1 MFEKFNITDTDA
13 AGGGGEYTVQVGFG
27 WTNGVGESPHSF
39 NHSMSRDLQVWRDS
53 VEKDADFVG
62 TRPLSGCGLCRGY
75 LADRDPVLWLA
86 NEFGSYLPMPTCPLI
101 PIIETTANGNSSV
114 YQNGTSVPYSSS
126 GNGSTNTTMANQA
139 VLFQGY
145 RVPRN

>member
-27 WTNGVGESPHSF
+27 WTNGVGESTPNPLTQYFHQLDA
-39 NHSMSRDLQVWRDS
+39 SRPTSSARLCGEGW
-53 VEKDADFVG
+53 
-62 TRPLSGCGLCRGY
+62 GLCGKRH

-101 PIIETTANGNSSV
+101 PIIETTATGNSSV

-126 GNGSTNTTMANQA
+126 GNGSTNTTTANQA

-145 RVPRN
+145 RVPRD